1 MIINHDK
8 DKSVGDSL
16 GLDKNFML
24 DLDNKFT
31 DAVYFAI
38 GAELKT
44 EIVEYVLHNFSYNE
58 LVIIAT
64 KYLDEVAVEYINNI
78 EE

>member
-1 MIINHDK
+1 MIIQHDK

-16 GLDKNFML
+16 GLDKNFMTEL
-24 DLDNKFT
+24 DDKFT

-38 GAELKT
+38 GAGLKT

-78 EE
+78 EQ